1 MTVRTF
7 KSRLLSGAS
16 SAFVCSMAVAG
27 FMAVQAATTDASASL
42 NGYMAFSTVNVEF
55 EGGNGTLG
63 GAQFLVLDALADND
77 VGSQVLT
84 SPLNGKPNNF
94 YYNPAHPYSFSAFSH
109 VEITTGM
116 SSGPAAP
123 PADIMFG
130 ESYSNVLPTTNAG
143 GFPYIQSF
151 LTFAYSD
158 PLLAAVPTLGKGSS
172 PQARFSYDLSSI
184 TWSTSGADN
193 LSFTST
199 GFIIDSGIPGF
210 ASQQAVLTGSFTSAC
225 QTNESPP
232 EGEECEL
239 ANGALVFYT
248 LGDGNVQNIPEPV
261 TMTMFGVG
269 IAGLMVARRRRA

>member
-1 MTVRTF
+1 MTARTF

-42 NGYMAFSTVNVEF
+42 NGYMTFSTGNAEF
-55 EGGNGTLG
+55 EGGNNTLG
-63 GAQFLVLDALADND
+63 GATFLVLDALPEND
-77 VGSQVLT
+77 VGSQVPT
-84 SPLNGKPNNF
+84 SPINGNPNNF

-109 VEITTGM
+109 VAITTGM
-116 SSGPAAP
+116 SAGVAP
-123 PADIMFG
+123 PADIPFD
-130 ESYSNVLPTTNAG
+130 ESYSNVLPTTNASG
-143 GFPYIQSF
+143 LPYISSL

-158 PLLAAVPTLGKGSS
+158 PLLAAVPGLGKGSS
-172 PQARFSYDLSSI
+172 PQARFSYDMSAI
-184 TWSTSGADN
+184 TWTSSGADN

-199 GFIIDSGIPGF
+199 GFIIDTGIPGF
-210 ASQQAVLTGSFTSAC
+210 ASQQAVLTGSFTTAC
-225 QTNESPP
+225 PADQSPL
-232 EGEECEL
+232 EAHECEL

-269 IAGLMVARRRRA
+269 IAGLMAARRRRA